1 MEIIFRRDVR
11 AIIIRD
17 EKVLTC
23 KLVGRHSFYPGGG
36 IDLGERAT
44 DALLRELD
52 EELGISARITGFLG
66 VYEWLWNE
74 ENGQPHH
81 NVSYFF
87 AVESEQLYPG
97 KDPASREP
105 HLTFQ
110 WATLDQLAGW
120 PVFPEPV
127 HLLVQ
132 GVMNGERRPWWC
144 SEVKSVE
151 LL

>member
-1 MEIIFRRDVR
+1 MEIIFRQDAR
-11 AIIIRD
+11 AIIIRGQ
-17 EKVLTC
+17 KVLTC
-23 KLVGRHSFYPGGG
+23 QLIGRHSFYPGGG
-36 IDLGERAT
+36 IDFGERAT
-44 DALLRELD
+44 DALLRELH
-52 EELGISARITGFLG
+52 EELGITARIIEFLG

-81 NVSYFF
+81 NMSYFF
-87 AVESEQLYPG
+87 AVESDELNSEE
-97 KDPASREP
+97 DPTAREP
-105 HLTFQ
+105 HLAFR

-132 GVMNGERRPWWC
+132 AVMNGERRPWWC
-144 SEVKSVE
+144 SEVKSVD